1 MISQVIKYLL
11 ASTLIMA
18 IFSKSKKKNN
28 DISVASEKFYDVTS
42 KASKNRTS
50 VEVPDYGSNSNE
62 VQSDSNGVDPF
73 TQSPG

>member
-11 ASTLIMA
+11 ASSLIMA
-18 IFSKSKKKNN
+18 IFSKSKKKNS
-28 DISVASEKFYDVTS
+28 DISIASEKFHEVTS

-50 VEVPDYGSNSNE
+50 VEVPDYGSSNDE
-62 VQSDSNGVDPF
+62 GQSNSNGVDSF

>member
-11 ASTLIMA
+11 ASSLIMA
-18 IFSKSKKKNN
+18 IFSKSKNKNS
-28 DISVASEKFYDVTS
+28 DISIASEKFHEVTS

-50 VEVPDYGSNSNE
+50 VEVPDYGSGNDEGQSN
-62 VQSDSNGVDPF
+62 SNGVDPF